1 MNYCILDSE
10 KIIANIIVCK
20 SDEIAAEFGA
30 LPSYD
35 GAKIGEKYNP
45 PIPISQ
51 MDRLEAQATYT
62 AMMTD
67 TLIGG

>member
-1 MNYCILDSE
+1 MDYCILDDSNTIVNIVIFESE
-10 KIIANIIVCK
+10 HDA
-20 SDEIAAEFGA
+20 DLFGA
-30 LPSYD
+30 FPVYD
-35 GAKIGEKYNP
+35 GAKIGNKYNP

-51 MDRLEAQATYT
+51 MDRLEAQTTYT

>member
-1 MNYCILDSE
+1 MNYCIVEDGV
-10 KIIANIIVCK
+10 IINIIVAEA
-20 SDEIAAEFGA
+20 DFAAEFGA

-35 GAKIGEKYNP
+35 GAKIGDKYNP

-51 MDRLEAQATYT
+51 MDRLEAQITYT

>member
-1 MNYCILDSE
+1 MKYCILDSE
-10 KIIANIIVCK
+10 KIIVNIIVCE

-35 GAKIGEKYNP
+35 GAKIGDKYNP

-51 MDRLEAQATYT
+51 MDRLEAQMTYT
-62 AMMTD
+62 AMMTG

>member
-1 MNYCILDSE
+1 MKMYCII
-10 KIIANIIVCK
+10 KNGVIINIIVCE

-35 GAKIGEKYNP
+35 GAKIGDKYDP
-45 PIPISQ
+45 PILISQ
-51 MDRLEAQATYT
+51 MDRLEAQTTYT

>member
-1 MNYCILDSE
+1 MKMYCII
-10 KIIANIIVCK
+10 KNGVIINIIVCE

-35 GAKIGEKYNP
+35 GAKIGDKYNP

-51 MDRLEAQATYT
+51 MDRLEAQMTYT